1 MTRRFWNW
9 DTPPN
14 PSESTGVPPG
24 ELPAR
29 RVLRIGGVIAED
41 SWFDDDV
48 TPGIFRAELE
58 AGAGPVD
65 VWINSPGGD
74 CIAAAQIYTML
85 MDYPHPVRVIIDGL
99 AASAASVI
107 AMAGSEVLM
116 SPPAMMM
123 IHNPATLANG
133 DAAELARAIDM
144 LGAVKDSIITAY
156 EIKTSMQRARIG
168 RLMDEETWMD
178 ARAAINLG
186 FADAI
191 YNPAGT
197 PLPAAPT
204 EDGSEGGGVVF
215 SAQVHDRVLV
225 NKLATHTT
233 SPAAPSVA
241 RPARVPAPGASLKPL
256 TGRKVADLYAAL
268 ADRPH

>member
-9 DTPPN
+9 ETPPD
-14 PSESTGVPPG
+14 PSTGSSPG

-48 TPGIFRAELE
+48 TPGIFRSELE

-133 DAAELARAIDM
+133 DADELARAIDM

-168 RLMDEETWMD
+168 RLMDDETWMD

-191 YNPAGT
+191 YNPTGT

-215 SAQVHDRVLV
+215 SAIASERSLV
-225 NKLATHTT
+225 NKLTSHTT
-233 SPAAPSVA
+233 SPATPTVA
-241 RPARVPAPGASLKPL
+241 RPVRVPAPGASLTQP

>member
-9 DTPPN
+9 DTPPDPSTN
-14 PSESTGVPPG
+14 PTPG
-24 ELPAR
+24 EPPTR

-41 SWFDDDV
+41 SWFDDDT
-48 TPGIFRAELE
+48 TPTLFRTELE
-58 AGAGPVD
+58 AGTGPVD

-107 AMAGSEVLM
+107 AMAGTEVLM

-133 DAAELARAIDM
+133 DATELARAIDM
-144 LGAVKDSIITAY
+144 LSAVKDSIITAY
-156 EIKTSMQRARIG
+156 EIKTSLRRNRIG

-178 ARAAINLG
+178 ARAAITLG
-186 FADAI
+186 FADGI
-191 YNPAGT
+191 YNPTGES
-197 PLPAAPT
+197 LPPT
-204 EDGSEGGGVVF
+204 ESDGDGAGEGVVF
-215 SAQVHDRVLV
+215 SAVASQRALV
-225 NKLATHTT
+225 NKLTAGH
-233 SPAAPSVA
+233 AAPTVA
-241 RPARVPAPGASLKPL
+241 KQANVPAPGATLTPP
-256 TGRKVADLYAAL
+256 TGRRVTDLYAAL